1 MTPIVKATGDVVR
14 LSRNW
19 YFDVGREGA
28 TNVVGYAWAKVS
40 GDAVLDSQTSDG
52 TGVVSG
58 GTPGTVSVFSC
69 TALFDNGARVVHT
82 WQVLATAGTA
92 TTVDAPVVFYGVGTA
107 SRVNLDGLTQDSDLA
122 LPYEFTVSP
131 VAQKIYAAVPVS
143 LGAPRLMMGEFVT
156 PTTSSS
162 VVRNGITYT
171 LLETVD
177 LMTWT
182 NLEMTITEAP

>member
-1 MTPIVKATGDVVR
+1 MTPTVKATGDVVR

-69 TALFDNGARVVHT
+69 TALLDNGARIVHT

-92 TTVDAPVVFYGVGTA
+92 TSVDSPFVFYGVGAAGRSSLVGLTSA
-107 SRVNLDGLTQDSDLA
+107 SETTIPFTFTVVPAAQKVYVAWRTSLGMRSLWLDGWLVDVLA
-122 LPYEFTVSP
+122 
-131 VAQKIYAAVPVS
+131 
-143 LGAPRLMMGEFVT
+143 
-156 PTTSSS
+156 PTTITSDS
-162 VVRNGITYT
+162 VDFY
-171 LLETVD
+171 LLESRNALTGS
-177 LMTWT
+177 LSF
-182 NLEMTITEAP
+182 EMRD